1 MFQKVAMQKRV
12 LFFSLIIF
20 FNFSCR
26 KSNDVFYAE
35 DVVSSNNV
43 DLLQGPY
50 DYLATETPI
59 NISVNANGNYP
70 GVNDL
75 AFIKNIS
82 GSNHSY
88 YHPEVQYFPNGFN
101 GYKYWMVFTPF
112 GGAVGTY
119 QISKRY
125 ENPTVVVSNNGISW
139 TEPSGIKNPLAMAPD
154 RNESFAENK
163 VDTIQGYWS
172 DPDWVFTDN
181 MFNLYYRGSMITA
194 KALKQ
199 RGADSQNN
207 TDKLKTDA
215 QRTIVRQTST
225 DGVNWTK
232 LEVAYNSNPPY
243 TPKNSLI
250 LSPSFINVNG
260 QFVSYE
266 VELNTGTKNFRGNEL
281 SYIIRRTSKDGL
293 NFTKFTNSQVINFS
307 ATPWKDISAKNAPW
321 HIHATYV
328 DGYYF
333 LCIAA
338 GDVKKS
344 TADLLYLAYSSDGLN
359 FKVLSKPLIDQNAYR
374 SAIFP
379 MATSNNTIQF
389 GAIFSYKTGEF
400 KYKEFKI
407 SKSYLDDMIAGE

>member
-1 MFQKVAMQKRV
+1 MSKSVR
-12 LFFSLIIF
+12 FFSLIIF
-20 FNFSCR
+20 LNFSCR

-35 DVVSSNNV
+35 DVPKSNNV
-43 DLLQGPY
+43 NLFEEPY
-50 DYLATETPI
+50 DYIDTENPI

-70 GVNDL
+70 GMNDI

-82 GSNHSY
+82 GSNYAY

-112 GGAVGTY
+112 GGSVGTY
-119 QISKRY
+119 QVSKRY

-139 TEPSGIKNPLAMAPD
+139 VEPVGIKNPLASAPSKG
-154 RNESFAENK
+154 ESFAENK
-163 VDTIQGYWS
+163 IDTIQGYWS
-172 DPDWVFTDN
+172 DPDWVFNDN
-181 MFNLYYRGSMITA
+181 TFNLYYRASMISA

-207 TDKLKTDA
+207 IEKLKEDA
-215 QRTIVRQTST
+215 QRTIVRQTSK

-232 LEVAYNSNPPY
+232 LEVAFNSNPPY
-243 TPKNSLI
+243 TPKNGLL
-250 LSPSFINVNG
+250 LSPSFIRVND

-266 VELNTGTKNFRGNEL
+266 VELNTGKGNFKGNEL
-281 SYIIRRTSKDGL
+281 SYIVRRTSRDGL
-293 NFTKFTNSQVINFS
+293 NFTKFTKSQLVNFVS
-307 ATPWKDISAKNAPW
+307 TPWKNVDIKNAPW

-333 LCIAA
+333 LCIAV

-344 TADLLYLAYSSDGLN
+344 TADLLYLAYSVDGLN
-359 FKVLSKPLIDQNAYR
+359 FEVLSKPLIDQNAYR

-379 MATSNNTIQF
+379 MNTSINTIQF

-407 SKSYLDDMIAGE
+407 SKIYLEQMIAADK